1 MPWAHHWLHAQ
12 LCPRMTK
19 ALGPQMRQTCSRA
32 PAVLGWKRPHP
43 GRGDTASLPAALASS
58 DSRHFSTQD
67 WNVFLFWN
75 PRPRCHT
82 WHCFEN
88 PATGSSEINFIDFV
102 HRRIFEFILFAANF
116 LYLRKPNVYTL
127 GNQMFITFYTLRAKC
142 FINISKSMCEP
153 CKMIW
158 LCFLFS
164 KFSFKH
170 GLFYISLQYYNQSV
184 KKNAN

>member
-1 MPWAHHWLHAQ
+1 
-12 LCPRMTK
+12 
-19 ALGPQMRQTCSRA
+19 MRQTCIRA
-32 PAVLGWKRPHP
+32 PAVLGWKRPLP
-43 GRGDTASLPAALASS
+43 GREDTGFLPAALASS

-67 WNVFLFWN
+67 WNAFLFWT
-75 PRPRCHT
+75 PRPRCYT
-82 WHCFEN
+82 WHCLEN
-88 PATGSSEINFIDFV
+88 PATDSSEINFIDFV
-102 HRRIFEFILFAANF
+102 HRWIFEFILFLANF

-127 GNQMFITFYTLRAKC
+127 GNQMFITFYTLRRAKC
-142 FINISKSMCEP
+142 FINISKCMCEP